1 MHCKKTL
8 VFMGKTFKVMWSKT
22 CLFLVLVPPAHVE
35 EHGENWLQGDQPPFK
50 GREPKKKVFALL
62 WSNP

>member
-1 MHCKKTL
+1 
-8 VFMGKTFKVMWSKT
+8 MGKTFKVMWSKT